1 MSILYFEIKLDIVKI
16 IHTGCEKMNR
26 RKKFIL
32 NSFSGL
38 FKQLVTLICGFV
50 MIKAILIFYGSSV
63 NGLVSSITQFL
74 GFISFLEMGIGPVIQ
89 SNLYGPLAKNDTDQ
103 ISRIIKSS
111 EKFFRRIAYIFVVYI
126 IILCFIFPQF
136 INSDFSF
143 FYTASL
149 VIIISISSLAQYYFG
164 MTYQLL
170 LNADQKGYVQITLQ
184 WITLLINTILC
195 ILLMN
200 LGASIHIVR
209 LVTTVIYVLRPLFL
223 SWYIKQN
230 YHINKNVSYDHDPIK
245 QKWNG
250 FAQHLSAVI
259 VDNTDV
265 VILTIMS
272 SLKNVSIYTVYYS
285 VVYGITQ
292 VVMTTVNGLE
302 SMWGNMLARD
312 EWYTL
317 NDSFSFVE
325 WFIHTAVTLIF
336 TAAAL
341 LITPFVMV
349 YTNGVNDA
357 NYYQPLFGVL
367 LVAAFAMQCYRIP
380 YFRLIKAA
388 GHYKQTQFGALITM
402 VLNFMISI
410 ILVDRFGLVGVAIG
424 TLVALSFHTCYF
436 AVYLANNILK
446 RNVFYFIKHLFVNSI
461 VISVSIL
468 IINSYIGEV
477 TGYISWIFM
486 AVRVSMSIFL
496 ISIGINYLFYKKYMK
511 KIVLFLYSSIKNIVN
526 KLT

>member
-1 MSILYFEIKLDIVKI
+1 
-16 IHTGCEKMNR
+16 MNR

-50 MIKAILIFYGSSV
+50 MTRAILMFYGSAV

-89 SNLYGPLAKNDTDQ
+89 SNLYSPLAKKDINQ
-103 ISRIIKSS
+103 ISQIVKSS

-143 FYTASL
+143 LYTASL

-184 WITLLINTILC
+184 WITLLINTVLC

-200 LGASIHIVR
+200 LGYSIHIVR
-209 LVTTVIYVLRPLFL
+209 LVTTAIYVFRPLFL
-223 SWYIKQN
+223 NLYIKRN
-230 YHINKNVSYDHDPIK
+230 YIIDKNISYTQDPIK

-250 FAQHLSAVI
+250 FAQHLSAVV

-265 VILTIMS
+265 AVLTVMS
-272 SLKNVSIYTVYYS
+272 SLKNVSVYTVYYS

-292 VVMTTVNGLE
+292 VIMTTVNGLE
-302 SMWGNMLARD
+302 AMWGNMLANE
-312 EWYTL
+312 EWNTL
-317 NDSFSFVE
+317 RDSFSFME
-325 WFIHTAVTLIF
+325 WFIHTIVTLIF
-336 TAAAL
+336 TVAGL
-341 LITPFVMV
+341 LITPFVIV
-349 YTNGVNDA
+349 YTNGISDA

-367 LVAAFAMQCYRIP
+367 LVAAFAMQCYRVP
-380 YFRLIKAA
+380 YFRIIKAA
-388 GHYKQTQFGALITM
+388 GHYKQTQWGAFVTM
-402 VLNFMISI
+402 ALNLVISI
-410 ILVDRFGLVGVAIG
+410 VFVRKYGLIGVAIG

-436 AVYLANNILK
+436 VVYLVKNILK
-446 RNVFYFIKHLFVNSI
+446 RNITHFIKHLFVNGFITS
-461 VISVSIL
+461 ISVLFIKA
-468 IINSYIGEV
+468 YIGEI

-486 AVRVSMSIFL
+486 AVKTTVVVLF
-496 ISIGINYLFYKKYMK
+496 ISVVINCLFYGKYIK
-511 KIVLFLYSSIKNIVN
+511 KIT
-526 KLT
+526 KLLWNRAKK